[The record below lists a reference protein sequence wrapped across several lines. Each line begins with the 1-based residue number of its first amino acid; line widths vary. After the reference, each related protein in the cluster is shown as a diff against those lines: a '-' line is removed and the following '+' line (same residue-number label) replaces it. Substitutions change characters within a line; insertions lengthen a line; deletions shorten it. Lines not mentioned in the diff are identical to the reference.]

1 MTFTVPNILTIFR
14 LVAAPIVGG
23 FLVFQS
29 NTFAAVMALVIF
41 VIACI
46 TDYLDGYLARH
57 LNQLTSLGRLLDPI
71 ADKAMV
77 VIALCCINYQLHGDL
92 YKVLI
97 GIPDI
102 VILFREVFVAGLREF
117 LGDKSSILRVT
128 KLSKWKTASQMIAI
142 GSLLSSNVS
151 ALSFLPFSSVGLVIL
166 WISALITFL
175 TGWDYFIKALPEFE
189 RG

>member
-29 NTFAAVMALVIF
+29 NTFAAIMALVIF
-41 VIACI
+41 VIASI
-46 TDYLDGYLARH
+46 TDYLDGYLARQ
-57 LNQLTSLGRLLDPI
+57 LNQSTSLGRLLDPI

-77 VIALCCINYQLHGDL
+77 IIALCFLNYHSNNDF
-92 YKVLI
+92 YKILI
-97 GIPDI
+97 GIPTI

-117 LGDKSSILRVT
+117 LGKKSSLLSVT

-142 GSLLSSNVS
+142 GFLLSANVS
-151 ALSFLPFSSVGLVIL
+151 GLSFLPFGSVGLVIL
-166 WISALITFL
+166 WISALITLL
-175 TGWDYFIKALPEFE
+175 TGWEYFIKALPEFE